1 MTEVENLANTL
12 KSTLNPSAWT
22 TDSLYGIIIL
32 VLIVWFVI
40 RLIRGVTRSIG
51 SILSILGLIF
61 ILEVGHIL
69 AFNSTVGM
77 EYPVLKDIFKYD
89 VLTAIAQLF
98 VGTKVCD
105 FLLSAQAWLIQV
117 VDKVAWFING
127 ILTQGINLFKGV
139 QP

>member
-1 MTEVENLANTL
+1 MAEVENLANTL

-51 SILSILGLIF
+51 SILGLIF

-77 EYPVLKDIFKYD
+77 EYPVLKEIFKYD